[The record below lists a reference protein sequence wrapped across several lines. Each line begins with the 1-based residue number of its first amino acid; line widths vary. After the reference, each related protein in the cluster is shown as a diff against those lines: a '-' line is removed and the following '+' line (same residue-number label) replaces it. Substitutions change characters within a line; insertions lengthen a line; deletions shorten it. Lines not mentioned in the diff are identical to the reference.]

1 MKNHASN
8 GSSLETYTIMF
19 FSCVV
24 LFSARVLLYRSVETV
39 KTVVWC
45 SNVINGPKNCMLVRL
60 IFLLYQRIGMCP
72 GQTTMNKVTELLNRL
87 TPNRA
92 RRCRPAQTPLIVWWL
107 DHQPAR
113 VCLRHVPFIYWG
125 IFAVLIYMQ
134 IHKSSIHF
142 PFNTIRIRIHI
153 HRLRS
158 FSHFNSF
165 RFYRI

>member
-8 GSSLETYTIMF
+8 GSSLGIYMIMF

-24 LFSARVLLYRSVETV
+24 LFSARVLLHRSVETV

-72 GQTTMNKVTELLNRL
+72 GQTTINKVTELLNRL

-92 RRCRPAQTPLIVWWL
+92 RRCRPAQTPLIVWWSDDQNNRVETTVFTT
-107 DHQPAR
+107 DHQPAQ
-113 VCLRHVPFIYWG
+113 VCLRHVPFALESILG
-125 IFAVLIYMQ
+125 DFR
-134 IHKSSIHF
+134 SSDLYADSQKF
-142 PFNTIRIRIHI
+142 Y
-153 HRLRS
+153 S
-158 FSHFNSF
+158 FSIQYNT
-165 RFYRI
+165 